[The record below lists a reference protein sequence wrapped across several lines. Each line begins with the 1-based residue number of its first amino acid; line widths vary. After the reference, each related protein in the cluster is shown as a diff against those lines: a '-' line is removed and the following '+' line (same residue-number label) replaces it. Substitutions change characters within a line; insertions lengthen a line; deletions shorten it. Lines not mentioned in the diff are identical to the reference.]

1 MPLSDSELVA
11 CFHRRARRAMLVAL
25 QALSRL
31 PAERDPKRH
40 SADAVHD
47 ALAIAVMRFVV
58 MLLGRARG
66 MFDNPGDFASGRL
79 FLPLDPL
86 FETKPVIR
94 DGALSWEFGPAF
106 AGAEAAFEAELDA
119 GLRSDGVDFAA
130 CPAELVGNLYELLLA
145 ESVRRD
151 PERGFE
157 LESGKRRKQTGTFF
171 TPRALTEIVVERALA
186 PLSPRRGSRSASRG
200 AEPSSAAFDFALDLR
215 VCDPSVGG
223 GAFLLQVMR
232 ALLSQPSAPTSA
244 QPSAERRRELVTRV
258 VHGVDVNP
266 TAVAVAEAALCLF
279 VEDPSLSLH
288 AAGVNLR
295 IGDALLGTP
304 YAPSNG
310 RNVPRKVEPKA
321 SRKLDFPR
329 EFPEV
334 FERGGF
340 DLVIGNPPWVA
351 YAGRAAQPLAIE
363 RKAYFAAHYTTL
375 KGYPTLHGLFVERA
389 LRLAPKGTVALVVPS
404 PIADLHGYRWVRR
417 AVRSTHTPC
426 EPMLEFGQDAFASVT
441 QPCFALIAEART
453 VPAATNGAS
462 SATVDSIEPSHDRA
476 SRDDEPPFR
485 LAERQRAGGSA
496 AEVLAPAAL
505 LELARG
511 PAFPRELFGEMGFQT
526 TSVVTKQLLRR
537 SPTPD
542 PVHHYPLLEGRDV
555 REFCEGPPRLFLAPD
570 AELLQR
576 ARCRLRSRDDYQRV
590 RFVVR
595 QTARYPIAAVHHGL
609 PFRNSL
615 LAGFAVDGLPADLVV
630 GLLNSSLYRAL
641 HLALRRDARQATFP
655 QVKIGHLRALPEP
668 PPDAGRRAEVAQISE
683 TLTRSGFAPA
693 LAERLDVA
701 VFALF
706 ALESSAASE
715 ILAFLAARG
724 VRRA

>member
-1 MPLSDSELVA
+1 MLAALHVLSGVA
-11 CFHRRARRAMLVAL
+11 DAGASKRSSPEAVHE
-25 QALSRL
+25 ALS
-31 PAERDPKRH
+31 
-40 SADAVHD
+40 
-47 ALAIAVMRFVV
+47 IAVMRFVV
-58 MLLGRARG
+58 LSLGRARG
-66 MFDNPGDFASGRL
+66 LFASESDFVKGRL
-79 FLPLDPL
+79 FAPLAPFL
-86 FETKPVIR
+86 ESKPVIGV
-94 DGALSWEFGPAF
+94 GAPTWEFGPAF
-106 AGAEAAFEAELDA
+106 AGAEAAFAAELDT
-119 GLRSDGVDFAA
+119 GLLRDGVDFAT
-130 CPAELVGNLYELLLA
+130 CPAELVGNLYELLLG
-145 ESVRRD
+145 ESVRLD

-157 LESGKRRKQTGTFF
+157 LESGGRRKQTGTFF
-171 TPRALTEIVVERALA
+171 TPRTLTEIVVERALE
-186 PLSPRRGSRSASRG
+186 PLCRRADSALTA
-200 AEPSSAAFDFALDLR
+200 AELSLDFR

-232 ALLSQPSAPTSA
+232 ALLPSA
-244 QPSAERRRELVTRV
+244 SAEPTPKHRRELVTRV

-279 VEDPSLSLH
+279 VADPSFSLH
-288 AAGVNLR
+288 AAGENLR
-295 IGDALLGTP
+295 VGDALLGPP
-304 YAPSNG
+304 YAHSNDSS
-310 RNVPRKVEPKA
+310 VPRRASRSPKGVKSEPKA
-321 SRKLDFPR
+321 GRKLDFLR
-329 EFPEV
+329 EFPAV
-334 FERGGF
+334 FARGGF
-340 DLVIGNPPWVA
+340 DLVVGNPPWVA
-351 YAGRAAQPLAIE
+351 YAGRAAQPLSAE

-389 LRLAPKGTVALVVPS
+389 LRLAPRGTVALVVPS
-404 PIADLHGYRWVRR
+404 PIADLHGYRSVRR

-441 QPCFALIAEART
+441 QPCFALIAEAQT
-453 VPAATNGAS
+453 SATQANGAAAAPSIVPTNDSAS
-462 SATVDSIEPSHDRA
+462 SGGEQ
-476 SRDDEPPFR
+476 PFR
-485 LAERQRAGGSA
+485 LAERQRAHGSA
-496 AEVLAPAAL
+496 AEVLAPTAL

-537 SPTPD
+537 GPTPD

-555 REFCEGPPRLFLAPD
+555 REFAQGEPRLFLAPD
-570 AELLQR
+570 AEVLQR

-595 QTARYPIAAVHHGL
+595 QTARHPIAALHSGL

-615 LAGFAVDGLPADLVV
+615 LAGFAVEGLPADLVV

-668 PPDAGRRAEVAQISE
+668 PKHAGRRAEVAEISAL
-683 TLTRSGFAPA
+683 LTRSGFDRA
-693 LAERLDVA
+693 LAERLDAA

-706 ALESSAASE
+706 ELESSAVGE